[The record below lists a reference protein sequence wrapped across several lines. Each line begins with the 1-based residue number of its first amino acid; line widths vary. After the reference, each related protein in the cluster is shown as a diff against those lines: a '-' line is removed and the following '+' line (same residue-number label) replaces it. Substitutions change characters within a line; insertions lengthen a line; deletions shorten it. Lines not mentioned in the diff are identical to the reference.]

1 MATATKVGPAVSAG
15 PTPAGATKKKLSNSA
30 RKRLEIGIF
39 TGPALIFY
47 VTLVILPIALAA
59 VYSVFRWDGLGPLLD
74 TTCTDAYAANGSQGP
89 NYCNRFVG
97 FENYERALTDPT
109 FLGAIG
115 HNFFIVGLSLLIQ
128 GPLAI
133 GLALLLNRRMRGRTV
148 LRLLIFIPYVLSEVV
163 AGLAWKLLL
172 SPNAGFDSF
181 LSVFG
186 WSGDKPNW
194 LADPDLVMWTMFAI
208 LTWKYVGFAV
218 LLMLAGLQGVPE
230 ELSEAAQID
239 GASWWQTQR
248 HITIPLLGPTI
259 RIWAFLSIIGAL
271 QLFDMVWVT
280 THGGPNFASATMAT
294 YLVEIGSSRQQ
305 IGYGTAV
312 AVILFVISLVIALLY
327 QRFALNRDLEG
338 STPGKSK

>member
-15 PTPAGATKKKLSNSA
+15 PTPAGGTKKKLSGTV
-30 RKRLEIGIF
+30 RKRLEIGF
-39 TGPALIFY
+39 FAGPALLFY
-47 VTLVILPIALAA
+47 VTLVILPIVLAA
-59 VYSVFRWDGLGPLLD
+59 VYSVFRWDGLGPLFD
-74 TTCTDAYAANGSQGP
+74 PVCTEAYAANGSLGP

-97 FENYERALTDPT
+97 IENYVRALTDPV

-133 GLALLLNRRMRGRTV
+133 GLALLLNRKMRGRAL

-163 AGLAWKLLL
+163 AGLAWRLLL
-172 SPNAGFDSF
+172 APNAGFDSF
-181 LSVFG
+181 LSFFG
-186 WSGDKPNW
+186 WTGDKPNW
-194 LADPDLVMWTMFAI
+194 LADPDIVMWTMFLI
-208 LTWKYVGFAV
+208 LTWKYIGFAV
-218 LLMLAGLQGVPE
+218 ILMLAGLQGVPE

-248 HITIPLLGPTI
+248 HITLPLLGPTI
-259 RIWAFLSIIGAL
+259 RIWAFLSIVGAL

-280 THGGPNFASATMAT
+280 TRGGPNFSSATMAT

-305 IGYGTAV
+305 IGYGTSV
-312 AVILFVISLVIALLY
+312 AVILFVISLVIALVY
-327 QRFALNRDLEG
+327 QRFALSRDLEG
-338 STPGKSK
+338 ASTGKGR